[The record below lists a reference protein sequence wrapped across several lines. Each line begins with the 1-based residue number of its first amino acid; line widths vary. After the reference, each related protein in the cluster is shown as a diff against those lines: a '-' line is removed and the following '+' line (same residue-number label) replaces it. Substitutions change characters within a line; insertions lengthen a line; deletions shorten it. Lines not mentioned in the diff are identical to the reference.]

1 VTARIPPRRPDVW
14 DPSPPARGNLALE
27 LWAEP
32 LPPRGQDPYRSR
44 LKEVG
49 AFDTVPPDMPPSR
62 PPRRRRVERRE
73 ARSARRARQF
83 ALLVV
88 LAAVFVVSLL
98 FTAFGGGTTRA
109 PVSLVAASLV
119 SAQTDVQTR
128 PYPEIVAVRGPVRL
142 QLPIS
147 QKRVTAIGYHSA
159 DDGAVALA
167 PSGHQANEGLLQRV
181 FHSVF
186 GGSGGNPGW
195 YQLEGGTTSALDVG
209 APVGTNVYAPVD
221 GTVVAISPY
230 IVGGKRYGSRI
241 DIQPQNAP
249 SVVVSLTRLK
259 VDPSL
264 SVGSTVVSGARRLGT
279 VVNLALVERQALA
292 RYTNDAGNHVTLEL
306 HPAASI
312 VLN

>member
-1 VTARIPPRRPDVW
+1 
-14 DPSPPARGNLALE
+14 
-27 LWAEP
+27 
-32 LPPRGQDPYRSR
+32 
-44 LKEVG
+44 
-49 AFDTVPPDMPPSR
+49 
-62 PPRRRRVERRE
+62 
-73 ARSARRARQF
+73 
-83 ALLVV
+83 VV

-98 FTAFGGGTTRA
+98 FTAFGNGATQA
-109 PVSLVAASLV
+109 PVSPVAASLV
-119 SAQTDVQTR
+119 SAQTKVQTR

-147 QKRVTAIGYHSA
+147 QTRVTAIGYHAA
-159 DDGAVALA
+159 DDGAVTLA
-167 PSGHQANEGLLQRV
+167 PSGHQVNEGLLQRL
-181 FHSVF
+181 FHSVV
-186 GGSGGNPGW
+186 GGSGASPGW

-209 APVGTNVYAPVD
+209 APVGTSVYAPVD

-241 DIQPQNAP
+241 DIQPQSAP
-249 SVVVSLTRLK
+249 SVVVSLTRLR

-279 VVNLALVERQALA
+279 VVDLARVEQQALA